1 VLKAKYKKTLVSL
14 GWCLLFLLI
23 GFIIPPFRPAVLV
36 VLKQPLRL
44 FTFIRRETG
53 ALIFFHRN
61 FTQNERLRK
70 ENDSL
75 KSLLNAG
82 EEVSLENA
90 RLKELLSLK
99 EDALTQKTIAAFV
112 IGRSIDSWGSS
123 IIIDKG
129 RSSGIRRGMP
139 VVSPLGLVGRVAEA
153 FELTSKILL
162 VNDPNLAVSAVDQ
175 RSRQEGLVTGT
186 LGSRLIMRYLPQE
199 SDIQVDDVILTS
211 GLNETFPKGLLI
223 GKVIEVGRE
232 YSGLSSYAVVKPSV
246 HLYGIEEVLVV
257 VSP

>member
-1 VLKAKYKKTLVSL
+1 VLKAKYKTTLVSL

-23 GFIIPPFRPAVLV
+23 GFIIPPLRPAVLV
-36 VLKQPLRL
+36 VLEQPLRL
-44 FTFIRRETG
+44 LTFIRREAD
-53 ALIFFHRN
+53 ALVFFHRN
-61 FTQNERLRK
+61 FTQNEKLKK

-75 KSLLNAG
+75 RSLLNAG

-99 EDALTQKTIAAFV
+99 DASAQKSIAAFV
-112 IGRSIDSWGSS
+112 IGRSIDSWSSS

-129 RSSGIRRGMP
+129 MSSGIRRGMP

-153 FELTSKILL
+153 FELTSKVLL
-162 VNDPNLAVSAVDQ
+162 VNDPNLAVSAVVQ

-232 YSGLSSYAVVKPSV
+232 YSGLSSYAVILPSV
-246 HLYGIEEVLVV
+246 RLYGIEEVLVV